1 MKNKMKNIKINNI
14 NLNISSNV
22 DKNVLNDD
30 NNILN
35 KIDFNKLDK
44 EYFKNKEL
52 KDIPIFNL
60 EKMVNDFKIILL
72 LFKKY
77 SNNNNNNIIKCF
89 FFIINF
95 NI

>member
-1 MKNKMKNIKINNI
+1 MKNIKINNI

-72 LFKKY
+72 LLKKS
-77 SNNNNNNIIKCF
+77 SNNNNNKL
-89 FFIINF
+89 
-95 NI
+95 

>member
-72 LFKKY
+72 LLKKY
-77 SNNNNNNIIKCF
+77 SNNNNNKL
-89 FFIINF
+89 
-95 NI
+95 